1 MKKLLLL
8 PTILLACI
16 VTTIAQTPKAALA
29 GGFGNS
35 YIAPS
40 FTFSGGSSVF
50 GIDGKFGL
58 SKNVSLRPFVS
69 FPSNGTEFGGS
80 LTYDWDLP
88 QAALPITPFIG
99 VGIDLQTVND
109 TTTTNGFAQIGADLN
124 INSSLALLGSLAI
137 PFNGGG
143 NTSFTLGAGFR
154 F

>member
-1 MKKLLLL
+1 MKKFLFI
-8 PTILLACI
+8 PAI
-16 VTTIAQTPKAALA
+16 VLTLIATAISQTANPALA
-29 GGFGNS
+29 GGLGNN

-40 FTFSGGSSVF
+40 VTFGGGSSVF
-50 GIDGKFGL
+50 GIDSKFGI
-58 SKNVSLRPFVS
+58 SKNFSLRPFIS

-99 VGIDLQTVND
+99 VGIDLQTANE
-109 TTTTNGFAQIGADLN
+109 TTTTNGFAQIGADFN
-124 INSSLALLGSLAI
+124 VNSSLALLGSLAI